1 MAEASLEQLQKLD
14 KKLPEDL
21 NERMEYLTKRQAEL
35 DRKIATQERRM
46 GRSLGEI
53 EVRKGSGRGMWLGC
67 TYAACSMQRTARW
80 LEMLGLI
87 YGGWGSWQHGR
98 AMLLPFSLKAMTC
111 PAGCDRLQCRIIK
124 QVMWLATIS
133 A

>member
-1 MAEASLEQLQKLD
+1 MQGCTEEVAEASLEQLQKLD

-53 EVRKGSGRGMWLGC
+53 EVRRGSGVACGWAVPMLH
-67 TYAACSMQRTARW
+67 AACSVQLVA
-80 LEMLGLI
+80 
-87 YGGWGSWQHGR
+87 
-98 AMLLPFSLKAMTC
+98 
-111 PAGCDRLQCRIIK
+111 
-124 QVMWLATIS
+124 
-133 A
+133 